1 MKEIIYFLLSF
12 LVKPPVPLE
21 ENYCEKF
28 QFVQNEKLFLS
39 KTYLPSAK
47 TTPMLMQRTRFNPL
61 NPRSD

>member
-28 QFVQNEKLFLS
+28 PFVQNEKLFLS

-47 TTPMLMQRTRFNPL
+47 TTLKLMQRT
-61 NPRSD
+61 